1 MGIGMAIS
9 HGFLFRALVAGVYI
23 KSLCYFK
30 RKDYSEHSSDV
41 ILMTKADLTI
51 ICSPTNK
58 N

>member
-9 HGFLFRALVAGVYI
+9 HGFLFRTLVAAVYI
-23 KSLCYFK
+23 KSFCYFK

-41 ILMTKADLTI
+41 ILMTKANLTI
-51 ICSPTNK
+51 ICSTTNK